1 MEQLIKPIG
10 HIGLCN
16 ADRAKDVILKLECES
31 FGDSLCST
39 PTLRKL
45 AESYGKKIIVCS
57 YKPFIFEN
65 NPYVKFHIHSKDF
78 KEEFREQY
86 EVLETFQLGGSQ
98 SLKLNGMSVK
108 YGSVDIRR
116 IHCTNLGFD
125 LRPNEMHCEYHPGPI
140 NFEESDE
147 SFLNSGSYIVIHV
160 SRTWPSRTWSQSNYE
175 NLIKNI
181 NKAGYKVALIGFDT
195 PKEAFNDYSK
205 DCYDL
210 DHLEFDGVSFLNRT
224 SLDQDFEIIK
234 KANICITCD
243 TGILHLAG
251 CTDTEIIYIG
261 GSIDP
266 IFRAPYRHGGQDYKF
281 SFVGGECKIF
291 CGSDPKYCITEHAKL
306 NALPQ
311 VSVCLE
317 QKPTFECH
325 PTHEQVFKKI
335 AEVNLR
341 NLKESDLRD
350 FPPQKKD
357 DDLER
362 VVLVDLGSSAL
373 GDTLAWMPYV
383 EEYRLK
389 NNCKIH
395 CSTFKNELFEKSYP
409 KINFIEP
416 GSVVD
421 CDEVI
426 QIGWTKDE
434 ETGQLRPPAD
444 IRWRSLQETASFCL
458 GLENHRERKPKI
470 HIEDKQKKIE
480 GKYVCIATQSTNQT
494 KYWNNEEGWGKTV
507 EYLQSLGYK
516 VVCIDKHR
524 SFGIEGQWNLIPEG
538 AIDKTGDLPLQERI
552 TDLYNCE
559 FFVGLPSG
567 LSWLAWTLDKE
578 VVMISGFSDPK
589 TEFYTPHRVIN
600 TQVCNSCF
608 NKEEFCSEG
617 DWNWCPYHEG
627 TEREYECTK
636 EITFED
642 VKVEIDKVVNFVDL
656 EKKGYITIDGLT
668 QNVLKLGDKI
678 KTLEGIRDQWGEI
691 FMKRI
696 YELFSPI
703 EKGDVVLDIGAN
715 VGLFSAFA
723 MWREASKCYSIEPVS
738 YNFKILTNWMETSKN
753 RDKFFPINK
762 AIADK
767 PLSEESL
774 MNGNKED
781 CSKIEIIKL
790 SDFFKKHPSENFD
803 FIKMDC
809 EGGEWSVL
817 NDKKEL
823 DLLIEKTKKLAMEL
837 HLRLGWEENTQTFD
851 FNFDFANEFINRGF
865 DIKFTDVF
873 GEDITRQILNNEKL
887 ADQNDLLAYDYYR
900 QIMFFAKKTTISR
913 RVLVDLG
920 SSALGDTLAWI
931 PYVEEYR
938 SKNNC
943 KVYCST
949 FKNELFKKSYP
960 EINFIEPGGEVADC
974 NEVIEVG
981 FSKAPLHIM
990 RRSLQE
996 IGSFCLGSENHQ
1008 ERKPKVDIED
1018 KGRKIEGK
1026 YVCIAI
1032 QSTAQAKYWNNKE
1045 GWNKVVKYLKLLGY
1059 KVVCIDKDCNFGA
1072 KEQWNLIPEGVIDK
1086 TGDFSL
1092 QERITDI
1099 HNCEFF
1105 IGLSSGLS
1113 WLAWALDKEVVMIS
1127 GFTNPSNEF
1136 FTPYRPINKDVCHGC
1151 YHEEK
1156 FDRDNW
1162 NWCPYHE
1169 GTEREF
1175 ECTKEITFE
1184 MVKEKIDKLI

>member
-1 MEQLIKPIG
+1 MEQLIEPIG

-16 ADRAKDVILKLECES
+16 ADRAKDVILKLGCDS

-140 NFEESDE
+140 NFKESDE
-147 SFLNSGSYIVIHV
+147 RFLNSGGYIVIHV
-160 SRTWPSRTWSQSNYE
+160 SKTWPSRTWAKSNYE
-175 NLIKNI
+175 NLITNI
-181 NKAGYKVALIGFDT
+181 NKAGYRVALIGYDT
-195 PKEAFNDYSK
+195 PTEATNSYSK
-205 DCYDL
+205 VCYDFS
-210 DHLEFDGVSFLNRT
+210 EFEFEGVSFLNRT

-266 IFRAPYRHGGQDYKF
+266 TLRAPYRHGGQDYKF

-291 CGSDPKYCITEHAKL
+291 CGSDIKYCVTEHANL
-306 NALPQ
+306 NSLPQ
-311 VSVCLE
+311 ISVCLE

-341 NLKESDLRD
+341 NLKEAE
-350 FPPQKKD
+350 K
-357 DDLER
+357 
-362 VVLVDLGSSAL
+362 VVLVDLSSSAL
-373 GDTLAWMPYV
+373 GDSLAWIPYV

-389 NNCKIH
+389 NNCKIY
-395 CSTFKNELFEKSYP
+395 CSTFKNELFEKGYP
-409 KINFIEP
+409 EINFIEP

-421 CDEVI
+421 CNEVI
-426 QIGWTKDE
+426 VIGWTKDDG
-434 ETGQLRPPAD
+434 TGKFRPPLG
-444 IRWRSLQETASFCL
+444 IRQRSLQETASFCL
-458 GLENHRERKPKI
+458 GLEDHKERKPKI
-470 HIEDKQKKIE
+470 CIENKEKKIE
-480 GKYVCIATQSTNQT
+480 GKYVCIATQSTIQA
-494 KYWNNEEGWGKTV
+494 KYWNNKEGWDKTV
-507 EYLQSLGYK
+507 EYLQELGYK

-524 SFGIEGQWNLIPEG
+524 SFGIEGRWNLIPEG

-552 TDLYNCE
+552 TDLHNCE
-559 FFVGLPSG
+559 FFIGLPSG
-567 LSWLAWTLDKE
+567 LSWLAWALDKE

-589 TEFYTPHRVIN
+589 TEFYTPYRIIN
-600 TQVCNSCF
+600 TEVCNSCF
-608 NKEEFCSEG
+608 NKEEFVVEG
-617 DWNWCPYHEG
+617 WNWCPYHEG
-627 TEREYECTK
+627 TERECECTK

-642 VKVEIDKVVNFVDL
+642 VKGEIDKVINFVDL
-656 EKKGYITIDGLT
+656 EKKRQITLDGLT
-668 QNVLKLGDKI
+668 QNVLKLGDKT
-678 KTLEGIRDQWGEI
+678 KTLEGIREQWQEI
-691 FMKRI
+691 FMRQA
-696 YELFSPI
+696 YESLSPI
-703 EKGDVVLDIGAN
+703 EKDDVVLDIGAN
-715 VGLFSAFA
+715 VGFFSAFA
-723 MWREASKCYSIEPVS
+723 MWREASKCYSIEPVP
-738 YNFKILTNWMETSKN
+738 YNFKILTNWMGTSKN
-753 RDKFFPINK
+753 RDKFFLINK

-767 PLSEESL
+767 PLGQESL
-774 MNGNKED
+774 MNGDEED

-803 FIKMDC
+803 FIKIDC

-817 NDKKEL
+817 NNEKEL

-837 HLRLGWEENTQTFD
+837 HLRLGWKENAQTFD
-851 FNFDFANEFINRGF
+851 FNFDFVDRFINKGF
-865 DIKFTDVF
+865 DIKLTTVDGV
-873 GEDITRQILNNEKL
+873 EITSQILNNERL
-887 ADQNDLLAYDYYR
+887 AGQNDLLAHDYYR
-900 QIMFFAKKTTISR
+900 QIMFFAKKKTTILKKI
-913 RVLVDLG
+913 LVDLT
-920 SSALGDTLAWI
+920 SSALGDSLAWV

-938 SKNNC
+938 LENNR

-949 FKNELFKKSYP
+949 FKNELFKESYP
-960 EINFIEPGGEVADC
+960 EINFIEPGGEVVDC
-974 NEVIEVG
+974 DGVIEIG
-981 FSKAPLHIM
+981 FSKVPLHI
-990 RRSLQE
+990 RQRSLQE
-996 IGSFCLGSENHQ
+996 IASFCLGLEDHQ

-1026 YVCIAI
+1026 YVCIAT

-1045 GWNKVVKYLKLLGY
+1045 GWNKVVKYLKLLDY
-1059 KVVCIDKDCNFGA
+1059 KVVCIDRYNEFGI
-1072 KEQWNLIPEGVIDK
+1072 EGQRNYIPKGVIDK

-1099 HNCEFF
+1099 YNCEFF

-1113 WLAWALDKEVVMIS
+1113 WLAWALDKEVVLIS
-1127 GFTNPSNEF
+1127 GFTKPSNEF
-1136 FTPYRPINKDVCHGC
+1136 FTPYRSINKDVCHGC

-1169 GTEREF
+1169 GTERQF

-1184 MVKEKIDKLI
+1184 DVRKEIDKIIS